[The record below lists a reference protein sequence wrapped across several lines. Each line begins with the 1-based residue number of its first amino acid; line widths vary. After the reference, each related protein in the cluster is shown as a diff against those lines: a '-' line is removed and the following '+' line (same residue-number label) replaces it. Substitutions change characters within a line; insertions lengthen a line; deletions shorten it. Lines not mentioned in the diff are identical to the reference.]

1 MAERATA
8 AVAAALMAGAA
19 LPAQAGEIAR
29 RPFGTMP
36 DGAVVEALTLTNH
49 HGYAA
54 TVITLGASLQEMVMP
69 DARGVHGDI
78 ALGHA
83 TLQEYLDKREFMG
96 AVVGRV
102 ANRVGQGRFTLDGR
116 EYKVTTNDGA
126 NALHGGTAGFDKAVW
141 QVISTRKTA
150 IGAEVTLRHGSPDGD
165 QGYPGAV
172 TTTVTYRLG
181 DDDSLAIDISATTD
195 KTTVVSLSQHPYWN
209 LAGEGSPRGAMG
221 LVMQIPADR
230 YTPVD
235 AGLIPTGELRAVAGT
250 VFDFRTPRAIG
261 DRVRD
266 AGDSQIRIGRG
277 YDHNWVVTP
286 RMTTTP
292 HLLAR
297 VSDPVSGRRMELWSA
312 QPGLQFYSGNF
323 LDSTSTGKSGKLYR
337 QGDAIVLEPQMF
349 PDTVNRPA
357 FGSARLE
364 PGQTYRN
371 TMTYRFS
378 VVRKR
383 K

>member
-1 MAERATA
+1 
-8 AVAAALMAGAA
+8 
-19 LPAQAGEIAR
+19 
-29 RPFGTMP
+29 
-36 DGAVVEALTLTNH
+36 
-49 HGYAA
+49 
-54 TVITLGASLQEMVMP
+54 
-69 DARGVHGDI
+69 
-78 ALGHA
+78 
-83 TLQEYLDKREFMG
+83 
-96 AVVGRV
+96 
-102 ANRVGQGRFTLDGR
+102 
-116 EYKVTTNDGA
+116 
-126 NALHGGTAGFDKAVW
+126 
-141 QVISTRKTA
+141 
-150 IGAEVTLRHGSPDGD
+150 
-165 QGYPGAV
+165 
-172 TTTVTYRLG
+172 
-181 DDDSLAIDISATTD
+181 
-195 KTTVVSLSQHPYWN
+195 
-209 LAGEGSPRGAMG
+209 
-221 LVMQIPADR
+221 MQIPADR

-297 VSDPVSGRRMELWSA
+297 VSDPVSGRQMELWST

-323 LDSTSTGKSGKLYR
+323 LDSTSAGKSGKLYR